1 MLKPKD
7 LNLLKRFI
15 PLNTLSDEQFAQLIS
30 ELDIEEV
37 EKGGLVFDQ
46 GDFTKE
52 FIYLIS
58 GSIALYAGE
67 MEMEVITTGSE
78 AARFAI
84 AHQLPRKVKGAA
96 KTKSRIVRV
105 PTKKLDKEKKPK
117 PAETYM
123 VDEQASQ
130 GGDWMATML
139 QSPVFQKLPA
149 ANLQKVM
156 MKMEEVAFEPGQ
168 MVVKQGDPA
177 DYYYIIKQG
186 TCELTRQ
193 SGKDSKPIKLAELH
207 DCASFGEDALL
218 SDAPR
223 NVTVTMQGNGQLLR
237 LTKEDFITLVKEP
250 VLQYVDFDEASGK
263 VQEGAA
269 WLDVRDADIYKDG
282 HIEESNNI
290 PFFSLRMK
298 ISALKHDQLQLLVCE
313 NGRTSEAAA
322 FLLLK
327 FGFNALILKGGMDAI
342 KTIKKKTE
350 KTSNVDATP
359 SEKEPVIQAEVT
371 ELPSKD
377 DLLGEAQHKISELEA
392 LCATLNEEQN
402 QISLERDALQKDKN
416 SHNELLATSQST
428 LTLYKEQIEALE
440 KAQLNLGNES
450 QEVLKKTA
458 KEKNNL
464 EDQLKEAQEKLV
476 VLESN
481 NLEENNS
488 SELLQQQLKDLN
500 NELQTKD
507 QELEKQCK
515 ALNIAQNK
523 LTDSEQ
529 EVSKRLALLEKENQQ
544 LNLDKEKLGKERELA
559 NTNLKALEEEKV
571 EFQKT
576 IELHAETSG
585 TANAELVE
593 KAQTLESE
601 KAALEG
607 EVVEASSCQ
616 ASLKEQVDSLSNDLK
631 SKDDEIQKQFN
642 NLDKVQAE
650 LAEEKHK
657 TGDRLA
663 SLEKEN
669 RQLINDKTWLDDECE
684 TVNKTMSALKRENAD
699 LQKKVESHNESKDVE
714 STNSAKRIVELQSE
728 KMALEERLL
737 VLEEQRSSVNSD
749 ANNLNDKLSAA
760 HSLLDEQ
767 SNKNKTLLVTLA
779 EYEKKTE
786 KNNVLHEK
794 LDKLEESQ
802 RLDNTKLYE
811 LSGTN
816 ESLQDK
822 LERERHQLTEVQ
834 AKLDESINEVGRLK
848 SENDDKAKLLEIQ
861 KSSQSDESEDYV
873 NQVAEVE
880 KLSKELAN
888 AKENEEAVRGSFD
901 ELGERVVTL
910 ENKLDK
916 AHSVIETV
924 QADLDKERG
933 VISELNVQLKSAEQL
948 AQDSKGTMDMLTT
961 EKQSMEDGLKQQL
974 NDLKNEL
981 ITEQEVR
988 KVAAKG
994 LSDVEL
1000 SSEALSST
1008 VERLTEELQQVKVS
1022 KQGDVE
1028 RIGQLEKSLLENDQK
1043 SSDGIGKVEA
1053 LESELADEKLA
1064 NEEKVQ
1070 QLTLSLQSSQKEMG
1084 ALSLKLDELLDA
1096 KTRLENEKTSMD
1108 QKVTLYEQNKQ
1119 ALTDNIKSLEERLL
1133 KPEESEETSVK
1144 IKLLEEQLD
1153 EAKTALVDM
1162 EIKFDNIDE
1171 ETKSEGAEDSE
1182 LLAVKSELL
1191 LVREQTEGD
1200 IAAMKEMLDNSNK
1213 MNLALKKELLSLQA
1227 ASNEANLQEPQKKK
1241 KGLWR

>member
-1 MLKPKD
+1 MSAMLKPKD

-105 PTKKLDKEKKPK
+105 PTNKLDKEKKPK

-223 NVTVTMQGNGQLLR
+223 NVTVTMKGNGQLLR

-350 KTSNVDATP
+350 KTSNVNVTP

-440 KAQLNLGNES
+440 KAQLNLGNEY

-458 KEKNNL
+458 QEKNNL
-464 EDQLKEAQEKLV
+464 EDQLKGAQEKLV
-476 VLESN
+476 ALERN
-481 NLEENNS
+481 VLEENNS

-515 ALNIAQNK
+515 ALNIAQSK

-585 TANAELVE
+585 TENAELVE

-601 KAALEG
+601 KAALER
-607 EVVEASSCQ
+607 EVVEARSCQ

-642 NLDKVQAE
+642 NLDKVQVE
-650 LAEEKHK
+650 LAEEKQK
-657 TGDRLA
+657 TGDRLE

-669 RQLINDKTWLDDECE
+669 RQLINDKTWLGDECE
-684 TVNKTMSALKRENAD
+684 AVNKTMSALKRENAD

-737 VLEEQRSSVNSD
+737 VLEEQLSSVNSETS
-749 ANNLNDKLSAA
+749 NLNDKLSDA

-811 LSGTN
+811 LSGKN

-822 LERERHQLTEVQ
+822 LERERQQLTEVQ

-848 SENDDKAKLLEIQ
+848 SQ
-861 KSSQSDESEDYV
+861 KSSQSDESEDYA

-910 ENKLDK
+910 EKQLDK
-916 AHSVIETV
+916 AYSVIETV

-961 EKQSMEDGLKQQL
+961 EKQSMEDALKQQL

-1008 VERLTEELQQVKVS
+1008 VDRLTEELQQVKVS
-1022 KQGDVE
+1022 KQADVE
-1028 RIGQLEKSLLENDQK
+1028 RIRQLEKSLLENDQK

-1096 KTRLENEKTSMD
+1096 KTRLENEKISMD
-1108 QKVTLYEQNKQ
+1108 QKVALYEQNKQ
-1119 ALTDNIKSLEERLL
+1119 ALTDNIKSLEEKLS
-1133 KPEESEETSVK
+1133 KPEESQETSEK

>member
-105 PTKKLDKEKKPK
+105 PTNKLDKEKKPK

-223 NVTVTMQGNGQLLR
+223 NVTVTMKGNGQLLR

-350 KTSNVDATP
+350 KTSNVNVTP

-440 KAQLNLGNES
+440 KAQLNLGNEY

-458 KEKNNL
+458 QEKNNL
-464 EDQLKEAQEKLV
+464 EDQLKGAQEKLV
-476 VLESN
+476 ALERN
-481 NLEENNS
+481 VLEENNS

-515 ALNIAQNK
+515 ALNIAQSK

-585 TANAELVE
+585 TENAELVE

-601 KAALEG
+601 KAALER
-607 EVVEASSCQ
+607 EVVEARSCQ

-642 NLDKVQAE
+642 NLDKVQVE
-650 LAEEKHK
+650 LAEEKQK
-657 TGDRLA
+657 TGDRLE

-669 RQLINDKTWLDDECE
+669 RQLINDKTWLGDECE
-684 TVNKTMSALKRENAD
+684 AVNKTMSALKRENAD

-737 VLEEQRSSVNSD
+737 VLEEQLSSVNSETS
-749 ANNLNDKLSAA
+749 NLNDKLSDA

-811 LSGTN
+811 LSGKN

-822 LERERHQLTEVQ
+822 LERERQQLTEVQ

-848 SENDDKAKLLEIQ
+848 SQ
-861 KSSQSDESEDYV
+861 KSSQSDESEDYA

-910 ENKLDK
+910 EKQLDK
-916 AHSVIETV
+916 AYSVIETV

-1008 VERLTEELQQVKVS
+1008 VDRLTEELQQVKVS
-1022 KQGDVE
+1022 KQADVE
-1028 RIGQLEKSLLENDQK
+1028 RIRQLEKSLLENDQK

-1096 KTRLENEKTSMD
+1096 KTRLENEKISMD
-1108 QKVTLYEQNKQ
+1108 QKVALYEQNKQ
-1119 ALTDNIKSLEERLL
+1119 ALTDNIKSLEEKLS
-1133 KPEESEETSVK
+1133 KPEESQETSEK

>member
-1 MLKPKD
+1 MSAMLKPKD

-105 PTKKLDKEKKPK
+105 PTNKLDKEKKPK

-223 NVTVTMQGNGQLLR
+223 NVTVTMKGNGQLLR

-440 KAQLNLGNES
+440 KAQLNLGNEY

-458 KEKNNL
+458 QEKNNL
-464 EDQLKEAQEKLV
+464 EDQLKGAQEKLV
-476 VLESN
+476 ALERN
-481 NLEENNS
+481 VLEENNS

-515 ALNIAQNK
+515 ALNIAQSK

-585 TANAELVE
+585 TENAELVE

-601 KAALEG
+601 KAALER
-607 EVVEASSCQ
+607 EVVEARSCQ

-642 NLDKVQAE
+642 NLDKVQVE
-650 LAEEKHK
+650 LAEEKQK
-657 TGDRLA
+657 TGDRLE

-669 RQLINDKTWLDDECE
+669 RQLINDKTWLGDECE
-684 TVNKTMSALKRENAD
+684 AVNKTMSALKRENAD

-737 VLEEQRSSVNSD
+737 VLEEQLSSVNSETS
-749 ANNLNDKLSAA
+749 NLNDKLSDA

-811 LSGTN
+811 LSGKN

-822 LERERHQLTEVQ
+822 LERERQQLTEVQ

-848 SENDDKAKLLEIQ
+848 SQ
-861 KSSQSDESEDYV
+861 KSSQSDESEDYA

-910 ENKLDK
+910 EKQLDK
-916 AHSVIETV
+916 AYSVIETV

-1008 VERLTEELQQVKVS
+1008 VDRLTEELQQVKVS
-1022 KQGDVE
+1022 KQADVE
-1028 RIGQLEKSLLENDQK
+1028 RIRQLEKSLLENDQK

-1096 KTRLENEKTSMD
+1096 KTRLENEKISMD
-1108 QKVTLYEQNKQ
+1108 QKVALYEQNKQ
-1119 ALTDNIKSLEERLL
+1119 ALTDNIKSLEEKLS
-1133 KPEESEETSVK
+1133 KPEESQETSEK

>member
-1 MLKPKD
+1 MSAMLKPKD

-105 PTKKLDKEKKPK
+105 PTNKLDKEKKPK

-223 NVTVTMQGNGQLLR
+223 NVTVTMKGNGQLLR

-350 KTSNVDATP
+350 KTSNVNVTP

-440 KAQLNLGNES
+440 KAQLNLGNEY

-458 KEKNNL
+458 QEKNNL
-464 EDQLKEAQEKLV
+464 EDQLKGAQEKLV
-476 VLESN
+476 ALERN
-481 NLEENNS
+481 VLEENNS

-515 ALNIAQNK
+515 ALNIAQSK

-585 TANAELVE
+585 TENAELVE

-601 KAALEG
+601 KAALER
-607 EVVEASSCQ
+607 EVVEARSCQ

-642 NLDKVQAE
+642 NLDKVQVE
-650 LAEEKHK
+650 LAEEKQK
-657 TGDRLA
+657 TGDRLE

-669 RQLINDKTWLDDECE
+669 RQLINDKTWLGDECE
-684 TVNKTMSALKRENAD
+684 AVNKTMSALKRENAD

-737 VLEEQRSSVNSD
+737 VLEEQLSSVNSETS
-749 ANNLNDKLSAA
+749 NLNDKLSDA

-811 LSGTN
+811 LSGKN

-822 LERERHQLTEVQ
+822 LERERQQLTEVQ

-848 SENDDKAKLLEIQ
+848 SQ
-861 KSSQSDESEDYV
+861 KSSQSDESEDYA

-910 ENKLDK
+910 EKQLDK
-916 AHSVIETV
+916 AYSVIETV

-1008 VERLTEELQQVKVS
+1008 VDRLTEELQQVKVS
-1022 KQGDVE
+1022 KQADVE
-1028 RIGQLEKSLLENDQK
+1028 RIRQLEKSLLENDQK

-1096 KTRLENEKTSMD
+1096 KTRLENEKISMD
-1108 QKVTLYEQNKQ
+1108 QKVALYEQNKQ
-1119 ALTDNIKSLEERLL
+1119 ALTDNIKSLEEKLS
-1133 KPEESEETSVK
+1133 KPEESQETSEK